1 MSRRKPGRSE
11 QLNPDPATPDIRDP
25 EQQRKIAEH
34 SAADVPSQRAP
45 AQDRK
50 RRHGKVQRGG

>member
-1 MSRRKPGRSE
+1 MSRRKPGRIE
-11 QLNPDPATPDIRDP
+11 QLNPVPATPDIRDP

-34 SAADVPSQRAP
+34 SAAEVPSRGAP

-50 RRHGKVQRGG
+50 RRRGKVQRGG